1 MESLYLLLP
10 MSLVVVGLTAALL
23 WWAVFSGQYD
33 DPDEGAQSILT
44 DDDSTVDASRAEDV
58 ARLPQ
63 RTKQGS

>member
-10 MSLVVVGLTAALL
+10 MSLVVVGLTAGLL

-33 DPDEGAQSILT
+33 DPDEAAQSILM
-44 DDDSTVDASRAEDV
+44 DDDNTVEASRDEDV

-63 RTKQGS
+63 RTKHGS

>member
-10 MSLVVVGLTAALL
+10 MSLVVVGLTAGLL

-33 DPDEGAQSILT
+33 DPDEAAQSILT

-63 RTKQGS
+63 RNKHRS

>member
-10 MSLVVVGLTAALL
+10 LSLVVVGMTAALL

-33 DPDEGAQSILT
+33 DPDEAARAIIA
-44 DDDSTVDASRAEDV
+44 DDDSTFAAGTNEDV

-63 RTKQGS
+63 RIKDGS

>member
-10 MSLVVVGLTAALL
+10 MSLVVVGLIAGLL

-33 DPDEGAQSILT
+33 DPDGAAQSILM
-44 DDDSTVDASRAEDV
+44 DDDKTAEASRDEDV

-63 RTKQGS
+63 RTKHGS